1 MQSVEWLGV
10 ARPAL
15 RHSGP
20 KLWPEPQ
27 LTISARRLEVSSNAS
42 VEACALTEA
51 SPFGGFFGSG
61 SAPKPSAPSP
71 APAAKPPPAAT
82 GGVPDAL
89 AKAAAEARAK
99 NAAKQKA
106 AADARKRQAQERR
119 SR

>member
-1 MQSVEWLGV
+1 MFCFLGTRQFFSTSLIHLV
-10 ARPAL
+10 PQRITEFMNEHSFVRSIHNAL
-15 RHSGP
+15 HP
-20 KLWPEPQ
+20 DVYKWKIHD
-27 LTISARRLEVSSNAS
+27 TY
-42 VEACALTEA
+42 
-51 SPFGGFFGSG
+51 
-61 SAPKPSAPSP
+61 
-71 APAAKPPPAAT
+71 T